1 MNVLIFGATGM
12 IGQGALREC
21 LLAPDV
27 DRVQT
32 VGRTATGQQHPKLRE
47 LVHAD
52 LWNYASVE
60 AQLTGFDACFF
71 CLGVASAGMKE
82 ADYTRITYDL
92 TMAAATTLARLNP
105 AMTFIFVSGTGTDGS
120 EQGRLMWARV
130 KGRAENAVRR
140 LPFKAAYAFRPGLI
154 QPLHG
159 ITSKTASYRIFY
171 TWSWPLIS
179 VARRLFPSVIVTTEQ
194 LGRAM
199 LNVARRGWPAPVL
212 EQRDIAR
219 AAEARSA

>member
-21 LLAPDV
+21 LLASDV

-32 VGRTATGQQHPKLRE
+32 VGRTATGQQHAKLRE

-60 AQLTGFDACFF
+60 SQLTGFDACFF

-82 ADYTRITYDL
+82 ADYTRVTYDL

-159 ITSKTASYRIFY
+159 IKSKTAAYRIFY

-179 VARRLFPSVIVTTEQ
+179 VARRLFPGVIITTEHM
-194 LGRAM
+194 GRAM
-199 LNVARRGWPAPVL
+199 LNVVRRGWPTPVL

-219 AAEARSA
+219 AADTT